1 MFFYASKLIWF
12 LAAPSTILTLA
23 AALGAALLFTRF
35 FRTGRVLVALAAAGF
50 VLFGSS
56 PLPRL
61 MIRTLENRFPP
72 GAVDAAQAV
81 DGIIVLGGA
90 LDYRRGQ
97 MRLTDSG
104 VRMTTALT
112 LARRYPEA
120 RVVFTGGSDAVLLR
134 APVSEAEMAQG
145 LFRDASLT
153 GSRVVYEGQSRN
165 THENAL
171 FTARLVKPQPG
182 ERWLLVTSAFH
193 MPRAVGTFRA
203 AGWPVVAYPVDFRS
217 DDSLDDLR
225 PFRMVSEGLRIT
237 DITVREW
244 LGLLAYR
251 LSGYTDALLPAPSQA
266 DDATPV
272 NPSAAAPDDKRP

>member
-56 PLPRL
+56 PLPRF
-61 MIRTLENRFPP
+61 MIRTLENRFPQP
-72 GAVDAAQAV
+72 ALDSGEPV

-104 VRMTTALT
+104 VRMTTALA

-134 APVSEAEMAQG
+134 APVSEAEMAQS

-153 GSRVVYEGQSRN
+153 GSRVVYEGHSRN
-165 THENAL
+165 TRENAL

-225 PFRMVSEGLRIT
+225 PFRMVSEGLRVT

-244 LGLLAYR
+244 LGLVAYR
-251 LSGYTDALLPAPSQA
+251 LNGYTDALLPAPSQA

>member
-1 MFFYASKLIWF
+1 MFFYAAKLIWF
-12 LAAPSTILTLA
+12 LAAPSTLLTLA
-23 AALGAALLFTRF
+23 AALGAILLFTRF

-50 VLFGSS
+50 LLFGSS

-61 MIRTLENRFPP
+61 MIRSLENRFPP
-72 GAVDAAQAV
+72 GAVDPAEKV

-90 LDYRRGQ
+90 VDYRRGQ

-104 VRMTTALT
+104 VRMTTALA
-112 LARRYPEA
+112 LARRYLEA

-145 LFRDASLT
+145 LFRDASLPD
-153 GSRVVYEGQSRN
+153 SRVVYEGQSRN
-165 THENAL
+165 TRENAL

-217 DDSLDDLR
+217 DDSVDDLR

-244 LGLLAYR
+244 LGLAAYR
-251 LSGYTDALLPAPSQA
+251 LSGYSDALLPSPSNGDEA
-266 DDATPV
+266 ARV
-272 NPSAAAPDDKRP
+272 SRAAAAPADKRP